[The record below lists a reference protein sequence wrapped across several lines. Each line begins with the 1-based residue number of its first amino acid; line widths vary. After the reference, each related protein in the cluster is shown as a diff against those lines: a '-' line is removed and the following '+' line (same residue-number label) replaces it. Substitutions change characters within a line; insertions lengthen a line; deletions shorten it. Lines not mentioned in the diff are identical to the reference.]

1 MLEKGQRLIKLLL
14 FDNQNF
20 SEKKNVNIH
29 KDKIILWPTLKCHCS
44 RDKISLIQ
52 IDIFH
57 CYCQMSLHRNENI
70 FNDVK
75 VFKN

>member
-29 KDKIILWPTLKCHCS
+29 
-44 RDKISLIQ
+44 
-52 IDIFH
+52 
-57 CYCQMSLHRNENI
+57 M
-70 FNDVK
+70 
-75 VFKN
+75 